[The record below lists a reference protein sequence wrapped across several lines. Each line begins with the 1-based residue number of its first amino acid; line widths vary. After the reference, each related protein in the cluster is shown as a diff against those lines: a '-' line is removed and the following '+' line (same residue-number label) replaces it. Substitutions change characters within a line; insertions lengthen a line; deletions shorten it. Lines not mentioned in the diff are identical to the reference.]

1 MSTDLQNPAAQLF
14 SALHSRNLCK
24 RLPPVDPAR
33 RESLADLL
41 NLAPEAQD
49 SACWPLINFYGYVSM
64 NISKYEQRVLHALA
78 QGGSIIHR
86 FDERGRII
94 EVDCMN
100 RDGWRLDDCTL
111 AVFQKLRRKRMIGS
125 VGGAPYRITR
135 EGLRAVR
142 SQLDNR

>member
-1 MSTDLQNPAAQLF
+1 M
-14 SALHSRNLCK
+14 R
-24 RLPPVDPAR
+24 
-33 RESLADLL
+33 
-41 NLAPEAQD
+41 
-49 SACWPLINFYGYVSM
+49 ACWPLINFYGYVSM

-100 RDGWRLDDCTL
+100 RDGWRLDDCTIT
-111 AVFQKLRRKRMIGS
+111 VFQKLRRKRMIGS
-125 VGGAPYRITR
+125 VGGSPYRITR